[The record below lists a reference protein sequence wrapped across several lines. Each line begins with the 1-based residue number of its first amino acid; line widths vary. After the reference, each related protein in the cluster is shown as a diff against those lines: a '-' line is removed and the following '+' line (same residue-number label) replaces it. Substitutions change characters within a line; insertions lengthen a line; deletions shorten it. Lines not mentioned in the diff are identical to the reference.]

1 MWVGDCFVYTNSAWR
16 LNYAVGSEVT
26 TLAHLDRPM
35 FLLGYLATQNRVYL
49 IDKEFNVVP
58 YTLLL
63 QLVEYKTLVLRDN
76 FEAAQEILPT
86 IPKVRVLCVRA
97 VCVLHDGTVSTTVAH
112 ML

>member
-1 MWVGDCFVYTNSAWR
+1 MWVGDCFIYTNSAWR

-26 TLAHLDRPM
+26 TVAHLDRPM

-58 YTLLL
+58 CTLLL

-86 IPKVRVLCVRA
+86 IPKVLHSSWCCGTYRVLI
-97 VCVLHDGTVSTTVAH
+97 VAACDCWRR
-112 ML
+112 